1 MTNYKFIINNNETEA
16 SASKESNTRNP
27 AQNRKRHK
35 PVKGLPRTIG

>member
-1 MTNYKFIINNNETEA
+1 MTNYKFIINNNETE
-16 SASKESNTRNP
+16 ASKESNTRNP

>member
-1 MTNYKFIINNNETEA
+1 MTNYKFITGNDETA
-16 SASKESNTRNP
+16 SASESNTKKP